1 MICRHHMFCGFPES
15 FAECGHK
22 LACSDFLSDAGT
34 GLHGFKGHLEEAV
47 QVIPLG
53 GHGHA

>member
-1 MICRHHMFCGFPES
+1 MFCGFPES

-34 GLHGFKGHLEEAV
+34 GLHGFKGHLEKAI
-47 QVIPLG
+47 QVVPLG
-53 GHGHA
+53 GDGHA